1 MRHQVAGKKLN
12 RNSGNRKALRSTL
25 IKQLFTYEKIKT
37 TRAKAEAIRGEAEK
51 MITVAKNSSK
61 GSDVD
66 KVNARRLV
74 ASKLNNADVVKRLF
88 DDIAPRFEERNGGYT
103 RLTKLGSRKGDD
115 AEMVLLELVE
125 SGKKK

>member
-25 IKQLFTYEKIKT
+25 IKQLFTYDKIKT
-37 TRAKAEAIRGEAEK
+37 TRAKAQAIRSEAEK
-51 MITVAKNSSK
+51 LITVAKNSSK
-61 GSDVD
+61 GSDIE

-74 ASKLNNADVVKRLF
+74 ASKLNNAATVKRLF
-88 DDIAPRFEERNGGYT
+88 DNIAPRFEERNGGYT
-103 RLTKLGSRKGDD
+103 RVTKLGPRKGDE

-125 SGKKK
+125 NEKK